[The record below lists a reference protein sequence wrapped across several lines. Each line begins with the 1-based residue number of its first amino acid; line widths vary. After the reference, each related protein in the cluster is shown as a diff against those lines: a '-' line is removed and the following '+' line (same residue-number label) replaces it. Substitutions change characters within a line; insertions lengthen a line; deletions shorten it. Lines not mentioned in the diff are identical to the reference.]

1 MSVNGVAR
9 RCPPQGAII
18 SPLLLLNKP
27 VGYSQASLDPGM
39 RPSQQSH
46 LEQSFRP
53 FQLVW
58 TVSNLTLPC
67 VHSAPPST
75 GFLLSPGHCWGTL
88 DSPSKPGFHGTSW
101 KALTLSPQRPLQ
113 GLLLPCSAKAEFLR
127 WTPYGALL

>member
-1 MSVNGVAR
+1 MAR

-75 GFLLSPGHCWGTL
+75 GFLLSLLGHTGQSLQAWVPWDQLEGPHPVPSEATARPAASLLCEGRIPQMDTIWG
-88 DSPSKPGFHGTSW
+88 P
-101 KALTLSPQRPLQ
+101 ALTQL
-113 GLLLPCSAKAEFLR
+113 
-127 WTPYGALL
+127 